1 MRRAR
6 LSVAV
11 TSVNANQTRSGRPSI
26 VKAISLSVVVSNK
39 AKGRISNWVFQ
50 ENKARQ
56 IFQKNERFLPLHTHF
71 CLITDE
77 LDKIRKAFSSKS
89 NLSQCSVGST
99 IFPLWTAPEVN
110 DEEGSH
116 ASRFYRWFFQK
127 VYKSCLLSFTF
138 LAFFLSCYWLFAQ
151 IN

>member
-1 MRRAR
+1 MNTELLLDETHLNVVQRALKVR
-6 LSVAV
+6 TFNKVHLWGELDWVS
-11 TSVNANQTRSGRPSI
+11 QLHPSMLI
-26 VKAISLSVVVSNK
+26 KQDLVKAISLSVVVSNK

-116 ASRFYRWFFQK
+116 ASRFYRWFF
-127 VYKSCLLSFTF
+127 
-138 LAFFLSCYWLFAQ
+138 
-151 IN
+151 